1 MMRTFKIISSLAFIA
16 LAATANADGDCQNEC
31 ENECHRFVTDVAT
44 GLECQVDDS
53 HAGITKDHCKIHCK
67 DFCTGTA
74 VDCQKTCDDDWYSFA
89 TDVAEDLDCLV
100 DSFRGS
106 RNQLEKLISLCEGHC
121 THCDI
126 FGSGNGG
133 KGGKVGKGKGKG
145 GNGA

>member
-16 LAATANADGDCQNEC
+16 LAATANADGDCQNQC

-53 HAGITKDHCKIHCK
+53 HAGITKKHCKDHCK

-74 VDCQKTCDDDWYSFA
+74 DDDCRSFA
-89 TDVAEDLDCLV
+89 PDVAEDLDCLV

-106 RNQLEKLISLCEGHC
+106 RNQLDYLISLCEGHC

-133 KGGKVGKGKGKG
+133 KGGKVGKG